1 MTIAVDWD
9 VKQQKKQ
16 KKNNY
21 FYMLV
26 STVTLDCYVRVLQYL
41 KNINLY
47 DKLTIGTGLFRGQI
61 CGAEL
66 DRGRVG

>member
-9 VKQQKKQ
+9 VKQQNKQ
-16 KKNNY
+16 RNNY

-26 STVTLDCYVRVLQYL
+26 GTVTLDCYARVLQYL

-47 DKLTIGTGLFRGQI
+47 DKLTIRTELFKGRI